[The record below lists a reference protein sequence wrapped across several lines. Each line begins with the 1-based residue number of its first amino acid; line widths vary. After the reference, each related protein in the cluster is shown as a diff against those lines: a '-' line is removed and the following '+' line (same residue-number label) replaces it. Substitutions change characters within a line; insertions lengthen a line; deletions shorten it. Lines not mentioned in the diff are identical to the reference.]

1 MVHECSWGPLSV
13 GDAYFQC
20 WRAFGVQ
27 LEAMGTY
34 ILIAVLLFFGGA
46 ALGAGAM
53 NIWMSRVIQHE
64 IEEMV
69 VELSG
74 TIDNLG

>member
-1 MVHECSWGPLSV
+1 
-13 GDAYFQC
+13 
-20 WRAFGVQ
+20 
-27 LEAMGTY
+27 MGTY

-53 NIWMSRVIQHE
+53 NIWMSRVIQRE